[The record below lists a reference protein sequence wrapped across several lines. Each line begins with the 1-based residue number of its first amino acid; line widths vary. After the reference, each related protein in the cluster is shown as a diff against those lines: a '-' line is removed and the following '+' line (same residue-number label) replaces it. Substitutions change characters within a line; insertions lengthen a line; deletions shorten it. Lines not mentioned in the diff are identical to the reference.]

1 MKLISQISNSKD
13 VVSKEYVEYLLQS
26 RYVVVAELPNIEDA
40 QLATIYLVKDDPADT
55 DYLEYIVI
63 EEGGTRRWEL
73 IGNTK
78 IDLTDYLKKRDL
90 MREFNSQVG
99 TTGVLKTDGTNV
111 TASSLTLADFAAL
124 SPNSYLTT
132 KGNGDIEA
140 SPLTLEKFIN
150 QSAQDENTQILTLDS
165 ISKKAKARNLKLSD
179 FVGIGASSDEGKFLK
194 IDNNGN
200 VVFGDVTWEEY
211 NNN

>member
-1 MKLISQISNSKD
+1 MKLISQISNAKD

-90 MREFNSQVG
+90 MIEFNSQVG
-99 TTGVLKTDGTNV
+99 TTGVVKTDGTNV

-165 ISKKAKARNLKLSD
+165 ISKKVKARNLKLSD